1 MDLTILAQAVAD
13 ETDKDSTAFYV
24 LGGLLALFA
33 VAVGVFGITRPEW
46 KEGQARA
53 VMGIGAVLVVATAAA
68 AIITT

>member
-24 LGGLLALFA
+24 IGGLLALFA
-33 VAVGVFGITRPEW
+33 VAVGLLGIMRPNW
-46 KEGQARA
+46 NEGQARA
-53 VMGIGAVLVVATAAA
+53 VLGIGAVLVIGTMAA